1 MGRKFSTQMK
11 EVISYS
17 LEEALRLGS
26 NCISPE
32 HFLLGIIKEGD
43 NTAVRILKGFNVDID
58 QLQKEIESSPNDNTG
73 SHNSLPLD
81 ENAEKV
87 IRGAVQEAKA
97 LKSKKVET
105 EHLMLAILNSDNT
118 ASQIF
123 HSMRRN

>member
-1 MGRKFSTQMK
+1 MGRKFSRQMK
-11 EVISYS
+11 EIISYS
-17 LEEALRLGS
+17 LEGALRLGS

-32 HFLLGIIKEGD
+32 HFLLGLLKEGD

-58 QLQKEIESSPNDNTG
+58 QLQKEIESSPKDNAG

-81 ENAEKV
+81 ENAEKI
-87 IRGAVQEAKA
+87 IRGAVQEAKT

-105 EHLMLAILNSDNT
+105 EHLMLAILNSHNT

-123 HSMRRN
+123 HHIRPD